1 MLSDIYNSRILEL
14 AANLPRIGR
23 LAAPDASATAH
34 SKLCGSTVTVD
45 VALGPE
51 GRVEDFAHDV
61 KACALGQASSSIM
74 ARHVVGADVAELR
87 ELRDAVKAMLKQN
100 GAPPDGRWADCA
112 VLEPVRDYKA
122 RHASTLLT
130 FEATLEAVEKA
141 MVARAPAAL
150 SSAG

>member
-23 LAAPDASATAH
+23 LAAPDGSATAH

-45 VALGPE
+45 VRLGDD
-51 GRVEDFAHDV
+51 GAVADFAHDV

-74 ARHVVGADVAELR
+74 ARHVVGADAAELGA
-87 ELRDAVKAMLKQN
+87 LRDRMRAMLKQ
-100 GAPPDGRWADCA
+100 GAPPPDGRWADCA

-130 FEATLEAVEKA
+130 FDAVVEAVEKA
-141 MVARAPAAL
+141 GRARADMAAA
-150 SSAG
+150 AG